1 MSGAGA
7 TMSGAGATMSR
18 DSSSLHCQSPD
29 LLEPQESPA
38 ISAVMFSAGLL
49 GNLTALA
56 LLARR
61 RLGRRGRPLSLFHV
75 LVTVLVLTDLLG
87 TCLVSPVVLASYG
100 RNRTLTAL
108 AEGGQLCHYF
118 AFAMSFFGLATMLV
132 LFAMALERCLALGQ
146 PYLYERFVRRRSA
159 LLLAPPA
166 LCAFAAAF
174 CALPLLGFGRY
185 EQYCPGTWCFI
196 RMSPA
201 PGEAG
206 ASPWDAAYSLLYA
219 SLLLLL
225 ILAVLLCNLSV
236 IRNLVGMHRR
246 GQTSRRL
253 ASLEQPAGRRRLSMS
268 EEVDHL
274 ILLAIMTITFIV
286 CSLPFTIRAYMN
298 MFMQNEDYKK
308 DLLALRF
315 LAINPII
322 DPWVFVILRPS
333 VLRVIR
339 SVLCCQMSLKTQDNM
354 QTTTAAES
362 KSNKQ
367 IDLCGQ

>member
-1 MSGAGA
+1 
-7 TMSGAGATMSR
+7 MSR
-18 DSSSLHCQSPD
+18 AESEGCENQQQLSAA
-29 LLEPQESPA
+29 ESPA

-87 TCLVSPVVLASYG
+87 TCLVSPAVLASYG
-100 RNRTLTAL
+100 RNLTLGAL
-108 AEGGQLCHYF
+108 AEDGKLCSYF

-132 LFAMALERCLALGQ
+132 LFAMALERGLALGQ

-159 LLLAPPA
+159 LLLALPA
-166 LCAFAAAF
+166 LYAFAAAL
-174 CALPLLGFGRY
+174 CALPLLGFGHY
-185 EQYCPGTWCFI
+185 KQYCPGTWCFI
-196 RMSPA
+196 QMR
-201 PGEAG
+201 PG
-206 ASPWDAAYSLLYA
+206 SVTYSLLYA
-219 SLLLLL
+219 TLLLLL
-225 ILAVLLCNLSV
+225 FLAVLLCNLSV
-236 IRNLVGMHRR
+236 TRNLVAMHRR

-298 MFMQNEDYKK
+298 KFIEEEDYKK

-339 SVLCCQMSLKTQDNM
+339 SVLCCQMSLKTKDIT
-354 QTTTAAES
+354 QTTPAAES

-367 IDLCGQ
+367 TDLCGQ

>member
-1 MSGAGA
+1 MNEAVSI
-7 TMSGAGATMSR
+7 T
-18 DSSSLHCQSPD
+18 HCRSEQ
-29 LLEPQESPA
+29 LLETEESPA

-61 RLGRRGRPLSLFHV
+61 RLGGRGRPLSLFHV

-100 RNRTLTAL
+100 RNRSLEAL
-108 AEGGQLCHYF
+108 AEGGQLCPYF

-159 LLLAPPA
+159 LLLALPA

-185 EQYCPGTWCFI
+185 VQYCPGTWCFI
-196 RMSPA
+196 HMSLEPA
-201 PGEAG
+201 EAG
-206 ASPWDAAYSLLYA
+206 AAYSLLYA

-236 IRNLVGMHRR
+236 IRNLLGMHRR

-354 QTTTAAES
+354 QTTPAAES

>member
-1 MSGAGA
+1 MSG
-7 TMSGAGATMSR
+7 SGSAS
-18 DSSSLHCQSPD
+18 HCETQ
-29 LLEPQESPA
+29 EPLSAEESPA

-49 GNLTALA
+49 GNLSALA

-100 RNRTLTAL
+100 RNRTLVAL
-108 AEGGQLCHYF
+108 AEDRRLCLYF
-118 AFAMSFFGLATMLV
+118 GFAMSFFGLATMLV

-159 LLLAPPA
+159 LLLALLA
-166 LCAFAAAF
+166 LYAFAAAF
-174 CALPLLGFGRY
+174 CALPRLGFGATV
-185 EQYCPGTWCFI
+185 QYCPGTWCFI
-196 RMSPA
+196 QMRA
-201 PGEAG
+201 AQGAAG
-206 ASPWDAAYSLLYA
+206 WDAAYSLLYA
-219 SLLLLL
+219 TLLLLL

-236 IRNLVGMHRR
+236 TRNLVGMHRR

-286 CSLPFTIRAYMN
+286 CSLPFT
-298 MFMQNEDYKK
+298 
-308 DLLALRF
+308 
-315 LAINPII
+315 
-322 DPWVFVILRPS
+322 V
-333 VLRVIR
+333 
-339 SVLCCQMSLKTQDNM
+339 
-354 QTTTAAES
+354 
-362 KSNKQ
+362 
-367 IDLCGQ
+367 

>member
-1 MSGAGA
+1 MPGAGSDQCYEGQKQLA
-7 TMSGAGATMSR
+7 A
-18 DSSSLHCQSPD
+18 
-29 LLEPQESPA
+29 EESPA

-61 RLGRRGRPLSLFHV
+61 RLGRRGRPLSLFHW

-100 RNRTLTAL
+100 RNHTLMAL
-108 AEGGQLCHYF
+108 AEGQELCRYF

-146 PYLYERFVRRRSA
+146 PYLYERLASRRSVLRLA
-159 LLLAPPA
+159 LPA
-166 LCAFAAAF
+166 LSAFAAAAF
-174 CALPLLGFGRY
+174 CALPLLGFGSY
-185 EQYCPGTWCFI
+185 VQYCPGTWCFI
-196 RMSPA
+196 QMRLGRA
-201 PGEAG
+201 AKDGAG
-206 ASPWDAAYSLLYA
+206 GGDTAYSLLYA
-219 SLLLLL
+219 TLLLLL

-253 ASLEQPAGRRRLSMS
+253 ASLEQPAGRRRLSVS

-298 MFMQNEDYKK
+298 KFMQKEDYKK

-354 QTTTAAES
+354 QTTPAAES